1 MKLSFD
7 PPARAMQNRTVA
19 FVALTSWYAS
29 HPAVR
34 RLWAI
39 EESRTLSS
47 ADEGSIR
54 VFIMLEPT
62 PDGDDISPAW
72 FANGEE
78 WVRELQM
85 QIEEAV
91 QLHIIDEPL
100 SGEFEVD
107 VEGILIAV
115 LCWRDPSMLTD
126 WDELLGSLRKGSRS
140 WST

>member
-1 MKLSFD
+1 MKLSFN
-7 PPARAMQNRTVA
+7 PAASAMHNDTAA
-19 FVALTSWYAS
+19 FVALNAWYAS
-29 HPAVR
+29 HSAVR

-47 ADEGSIR
+47 TDERNFR
-54 VFIMLEPT
+54 VFVMLEPT

-72 FANGEE
+72 LANSQA
-78 WVRELQM
+78 WDWELQTL
-85 QIEEAV
+85 IEDAV

-115 LCWRDPSMLTD
+115 LCWRDPTTLAD
-126 WDELLGSLRKGSRS
+126 
-140 WST
+140 